1 MRTALW
7 AAKRGVDS
15 PEYDVWVSDPA
26 EVRKTRASFVAIDL
40 WQRRWDDPDEYGRF
54 THEMIPEV
62 TDGIQ
67 MSYGQLNWPACYLI
81 LGHGDFRQYQ
91 YQIRA
96 RSDPMCAC
104 GTGAETPAHI
114 IQVCPWYVAE
124 RDQLSRAIER
134 DVATA
139 QLSTVLQGSDTLPHF
154 TRFAALVFR
163 NRENRLRELAGEG
176 AGA

>member
-1 MRTALW
+1 MRTALR

-67 MSYGQLNWPACYLI
+67 MSYGQLNWPSCYLI

-96 RSDPMCAC
+96 RSDPCVHEAQALRLRP
-104 GTGAETPAHI
+104 T
-114 IQVCPWYVAE
+114 
-124 RDQLSRAIER
+124 LSRC
-134 DVATA
+134 VP
-139 QLSTVLQGSDTLPHF
+139 GMW
-154 TRFAALVFR
+154 R
-163 NRENRLRELAGEG
+163 NGTSCRRRSRGM
-176 AGA
+176 